1 MIDFFNYLFPG
12 KRLGA
17 ISQKLG
23 NWNYAI
29 VIRSNKKSFFL
40 FLCALDIVLDGTNIT
55 DGALTSWAAMAKFQ
69 IPSF

>member
-1 MIDFFNYLFPG
+1 MINFFNYLFPG

-23 NWNYAI
+23 NRKFAI
-29 VIRSNKKSFFL
+29 VARSNKKTSSYY
-40 FLCALDIVLDGTNIT
+40 CVLVDVVSDGT
-55 DGALTSWAAMAKFQ
+55 DGVQTSWAAMAKFQ